1 MMVGEVEETGS
12 AGQKQIGV
20 GDPLKQPAMS
30 TYRERKGRTGVH

>member
-20 GDPLKQPAMS
+20 GDPLKQTRNVNM
-30 TYRERKGRTGVH
+30 